1 MHFFLNKILPAF
13 VGLAIMAGTTSCSNK
28 KKAEAANGKKNGA
41 PKTLRAEGY
50 VVKPQP
56 YSSTYAASGS
66 LLPNEEIDIHPE
78 IAGRVTG
85 IFFKEGT
92 PVRKG
97 QVLVQLYDA
106 DIRAQIQK
114 LRAQR
119 SLQVKILERQE
130 ELVKI
135 GGISRQDYE
144 TAQTQIQST
153 DADIAYQQ
161 ALLAKTKI
169 VAPFDGRIGIRN
181 ISPGAVITTTTL
193 VATLQQTHPLKMDF
207 TIPDEYRPKLEN
219 GLNVQFTVDGR
230 LDTLSGTISA
240 LDAGADPTT
249 RTLKVRAL
257 VPNAAGKLTAGS
269 FAHVI
274 IPFASEPNAILI
286 PSQAVIP
293 TTRDKKVAVVKQG
306 KINLNTVILGD
317 RTPEK
322 VLVLQGVNPGDTIIT
337 TGLMQAKQ
345 NMEVKI
351 TRIQG

>member
-1 MHFFLNKILPAF
+1 MHLFLNKFLPAF
-13 VGLAIMAGTTSCSNK
+13 VGLALLAGTTSCGDR
-28 KKAEAANGKKNGA
+28 KKADAANGKKGGA
-41 PKTLRAEGY
+41 PKTLHAEGY
-50 VVKPQP
+50 VVKPQS
-56 YSSTYAASGS
+56 YSSTYTASGS

-78 IAGRVTG
+78 TAGRVTG

-92 PVRKG
+92 AVRKG

-106 DIRAQIQK
+106 DIKAQIQK

-119 SLQVKILERQE
+119 ALQVKVLERQE

-169 VAPFDGRIGIRN
+169 VAPFDGRVGIRN

-207 TIPDEYRPKLEN
+207 TVPDEYRSRLEN
-219 GLNVQFTVDGR
+219 GMNVQFTVDGR

-257 VPNAAGKLTAGS
+257 VPNSAGKLTAGS

-274 IPFASEPNAILI
+274 IPFSSESNAIMV
-286 PSQAVIP
+286 PSQAIIP
-293 TTRDKKVAVVKQG
+293 TTRDKKVAIVKQG
-306 KINLNTVILGD
+306 KVKLSTVILGD

-322 VLVLQGVNPGDTIIT
+322 VLVLQGVNPGDTVIT
-337 TGLMQAKQ
+337 TGLMQVKQ
-345 NMEVKI
+345 DMAVKI
-351 TRIQG
+351 TRVQG

>member
-1 MHFFLNKILPAF
+1 MHFFLNKFLPAF
-13 VGLAIMAGTTSCSNK
+13 VGLAVLAGTTSCGSK
-28 KKAEAANGKKNGA
+28 KKEEAANGKKGGA

-50 VVKPQP
+50 VVKPD
-56 YSSTYAASGS
+56 YYASTYTASGS
-66 LLPNEEIDIHPE
+66 LLPNEEVDIHPE
-78 IAGRVTG
+78 TAGRVTN

-92 PVRKG
+92 VVHKG
-97 QVLVQLYDA
+97 QILVQLYDA
-106 DIRAQIQK
+106 DIKASIQK

-119 SLQVKILERQE
+119 ALQVKILDRQE

-193 VATLQQTHPLKMDF
+193 VATLQQTHPLKIDF
-207 TIPDEYRPKLEN
+207 TVPDEYRSKLEN
-219 GLNVQFTVDGR
+219 GMKVQFTVDGR

-240 LDAGADPTT
+240 LDPGADMST
-249 RTLKVRAL
+249 RTLRVRAQ
-257 VPNAAGKLTAGS
+257 VPNADGKLTAGS
-269 FAHVI
+269 FAHVV
-274 IPFASEPNAILI
+274 IPFASENNAILI
-286 PSQAVIP
+286 PTQAVIP
-293 TTRDKKVAVVKQG
+293 TTRDKKVAVVKAG
-306 KINLNTVILGD
+306 KVNLSTVILGD
-317 RTPEK
+317 RTPDK

-337 TGLMQAKQ
+337 TGLMQVKQ
-345 NMEVKI
+345 DMEVKI
-351 TRIQG
+351 TKVQG

>member
-1 MHFFLNKILPAF
+1 MHFFSNKFLPAF
-13 VGLAIMAGTTSCSNK
+13 VGLAILTGATACENK
-28 KKAEAANGKKNGA
+28 KKAEAANNKKAGA
-41 PKTLRAEGY
+41 AKTLRAEGY
-50 VVKPQP
+50 VVKPQS
-56 YSSTYAASGS
+56 YSNTYTASGS

-78 IAGRVTG
+78 TAGRVTN

-92 PVRKG
+92 PVHKG

-106 DIRAQIQK
+106 DIKAQIQK

-119 SLQVKILERQE
+119 ALQVKILDRQE

-161 ALLAKTKI
+161 ALLQKTKI

-181 ISPGAVITTTTL
+181 ISTGAVITTTTL
-193 VATLQQTHPLKMDF
+193 IATLQQTNPLKMDF
-207 TIPDEYRPKLEN
+207 TIPDEYRSKLEN
-219 GLNVQFTVDGR
+219 GLNLQFTVDGR
-230 LDTLSGTISA
+230 LDTLTGTISA
-240 LDAGADPTT
+240 IDVGADPVT

-269 FAHVI
+269 FAHVV
-274 IPFASEPNAILI
+274 IPFASENNAILI
-286 PSQAVIP
+286 PTQAVIP
-293 TTRDKKVAVVKQG
+293 TTRDKKVAIVRQG
-306 KINLNTVILGD
+306 KVNLSTVILGD

-322 VLVLQGVNPGDTIIT
+322 VQVLQGVNAGDTVIT
-337 TGLMQAKQ
+337 TGLMQVKQ
-345 NMEVKI
+345 DMEVKI
-351 TRIQG
+351 TKVQG